1 MTRPQR
7 RLLWASCFV
16 TGAVLAGTSM
26 QAFDALGSFALL
38 PIGYGIVGWATEA
51 FGAPLICVLGGAITV
66 VLAMLGFTHPAVR
79 NLD

>member
-1 MTRPQR
+1 
-7 RLLWASCFV
+7 
-16 TGAVLAGTSM
+16 M